1 MKYLNIVSS
10 LRKTPDYRKDEKFYK
25 NMLGP
30 KNVQSA
36 IEHCEKLQKD
46 LNRRYKDKQEEAMLR
61 LKLQELDNN
70 DKLEDEANEKRL
82 KEKSVENVSLKPENS
97 SNRIN
102 NKEVKPTTTNM
113 ITTWELTAMIKQRST
128 SFIIFD
134 VRSRED
140 YAASHINHQNCLSI
154 PEDLLKP
161 G

>member
-1 MKYLNIVSS
+1 
-10 LRKTPDYRKDEKFYK
+10 
-25 NMLGP
+25 MLGP

-97 SNRIN
+97 
-102 NKEVKPTTTNM
+102 
-113 ITTWELTAMIKQRST
+113 
-128 SFIIFD
+128 
-134 VRSRED
+134 
-140 YAASHINHQNCLSI
+140 
-154 PEDLLKP
+154 
-161 G
+161 